1 MQNLRNSYVSPSGTS
16 GFESKCVRSLTG
28 RPLQPQHSRQRKSS
42 LPLLFFSFHLYH
54 PLSQPPPH
62 SIILPSPNLYP
73 PSLFFFLSPS
83 IPPSLPFIH
92 LSLHLP
98 PSPRARTRPA
108 RAHQR
113 PSRTRTRAH
122 YYYYYYY
129 YYYYLGDIGGM
140 QGGIRGKLG
149 KEAYRQALPRCQDVA
164 YTTSTR
170 LHESNHLR
178 SAHITITTEKLSKI
192 KIFCPHFFQ
201 ER

>member
-28 RPLQPQHSRQRKSS
+28 RPLQPQYSRQRKSS

-54 PLSQPPPH
+54 PLSPPLHHPP
-62 SIILPSPNLYP
+62 SPQSLPSI
-73 PSLFFFLSPS
+73 SLFLPLS
-83 IPPSLPFIH
+83 IHPSLPFTSF
-92 LSLHLP
+92 SLHLP

-129 YYYYLGDIGGM
+129 LGDIGGM

-149 KEAYRQALPRCQDVA
+149 KEAYRQALPRRCVHD
-164 YTTSTR
+164 
-170 LHESNHLR
+170 LP
-178 SAHITITTEKLSKI
+178 TIA
-192 KIFCPHFFQ
+192 
-201 ER
+201 